1 MSISTLSF
9 LTVLKPKKCAH
20 CKRIFQPKKEW
31 AKYHSKSCAQAAAYR
46 RRAKMIAAY
55 KKIMIE
61 RMKKEQN
68 DGVNESGAS

>member
-1 MSISTLSF
+1 MSSVLPF

-31 AKYHSKSCAQAAAYR
+31 AKYHSKSCAQAAAYK

-61 RMKKEQN
+61 QARKER
-68 DGVNESGAS
+68 DDRAIGEE